1 MFCFI
6 NLKYIDKKRIDYEN
20 TLYNEQRGTSID
32 TGGYNNAIKF
42 YERAHV
48 DWRADYRCYE
58 EYSFLAYR
66 EIGIYR
72 YFIEIYFF
80 ILLGD
85 WFPFFRAHID
95 ILLVSTNFSSF
106 RTSFFFSLLFYVFN
120 LNLNW

>member
-1 MFCFI
+1 MFGLI

-20 TLYNEQRGTSID
+20 MLYNEERGTSID
-32 TGGYNNAIKF
+32 TGGYNSAVKF

-48 DWRADYRCYE
+48 DRTADYRCYE

-72 YFIEIYFF
+72 CFIEIYFF

-85 WFPFFRAHID
+85 WFPID

-106 RTSFFFSLLFYVFN
+106 WTSLFFSLLFYVLN
-120 LNLNW
+120 LNLIW

>member
-1 MFCFI
+1 MFGLI

-20 TLYNEQRGTSID
+20 MLYNEQRGTSID
-32 TGGYNNAIKF
+32 TGGYNSAIKF

-48 DWRADYRCYE
+48 DRTADYRCYE

-72 YFIEIYFF
+72 CFIEIYFF

-85 WFPFFRAHID
+85 
-95 ILLVSTNFSSF
+95 
-106 RTSFFFSLLFYVFN
+106 
-120 LNLNW
+120 